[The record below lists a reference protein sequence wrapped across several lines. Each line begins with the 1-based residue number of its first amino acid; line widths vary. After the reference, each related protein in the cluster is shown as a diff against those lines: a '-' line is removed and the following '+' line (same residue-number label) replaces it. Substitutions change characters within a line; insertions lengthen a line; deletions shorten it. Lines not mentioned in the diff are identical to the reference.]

1 MESTNSSK
9 WRQIKSLTGQDNQQE
24 WYHQFLGDTM
34 NTKLLANKIND
45 FFVSLTD
52 HFTPSTCNSPPSLIP
67 QELFVSN
74 EEVFRSLLSLNV
86 TKAVGPD
93 NIPNKLLK
101 DFAHKLAPVI
111 RNIYNQSLKE
121 GYIPSLLKSS
131 IITPIPKVNPP
142 REMKSNLHPVSLT
155 CTLAKVTEGFMCN
168 RLLPQLNGKI
178 DLQQFAHRDHST
190 TYALLFMLQ
199 AIYEAVDCAD
209 LGARV
214 FFTDFSKDFDL
225 ID

>member
-9 WRQIKSLTGQDNQQE
+9 WWRQIKSLTGQDIQQE
-24 WYHQFLGDTM
+24 WYHQFLGDAV
-34 NTKLLANKIND
+34 NTKLLANEIND

-52 HFTPSTCNSPPSLIP
+52 HFTPLTCDSLPSLVP

-74 EEVFRSLLSLNV
+74 KEVFRSLSSLIV
-86 TKAVGPD
+86 AKAVGPE

-142 REMKSNLHPVSLT
+142 REMKSDLFIQWNMNEIFVISLSEMQIGDNKVSWWVEYKKPLLLHVPDCSS
-155 CTLAKVTEGFMCN
+155 TLASMIVP
-168 RLLPQLNGKI
+168 LPFG
-178 DLQQFAHRDHST
+178 S
-190 TYALLFMLQ
+190 
-199 AIYEAVDCAD
+199 
-209 LGARV
+209 
-214 FFTDFSKDFDL
+214 
-225 ID
+225 